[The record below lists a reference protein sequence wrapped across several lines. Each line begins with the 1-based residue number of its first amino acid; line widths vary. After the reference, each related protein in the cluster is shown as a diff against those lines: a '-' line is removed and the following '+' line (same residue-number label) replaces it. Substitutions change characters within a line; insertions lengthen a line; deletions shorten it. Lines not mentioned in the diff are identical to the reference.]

1 MNGNIPDDLLYTRTH
16 EWIRVLNNEVTVG
29 ITAYAIEQMNKEIV
43 NVELPTVGTQLAQN
57 ASFGVIDS
65 VKAAFDL
72 YAPVGGKVVEVNQ
85 QILDDPAIVA
95 SSPFHE
101 GWMIKIR
108 MESTED
114 LKSLLSA
121 EDYRGLIRSEG
132 DR

>member
-1 MNGNIPDDLLYTRTH
+1 MNATIPDDLLYTRTH
-16 EWIRVLNNEVTVG
+16 EWARVRNDEVTVG

-72 YAPVGGKVVEVNQ
+72 YAPVGGEVVEVNQ

-108 MESTED
+108 MGSTDD
-114 LKSLLSA
+114 LKSLLRA
-121 EDYRGLIRSEG
+121 EDYRELIKSEG